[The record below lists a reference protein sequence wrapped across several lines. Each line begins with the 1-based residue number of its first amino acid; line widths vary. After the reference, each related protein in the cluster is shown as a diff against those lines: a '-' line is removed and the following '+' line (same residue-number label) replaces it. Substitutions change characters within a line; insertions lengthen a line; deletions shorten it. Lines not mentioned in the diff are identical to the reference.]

1 MVVVID
7 AAKVMAIDTMNAT
20 NPGDLWD
27 YVLSGSGKG
36 LPVKNAALPLVA
48 ITTTAGT
55 GSEVDAYGVITK
67 PDTNVKVKH
76 FFHDFGKNFFLSAV
90 RTFLVGTVNRIL
102 S

>member
-1 MVVVID
+1 
-7 AAKVMAIDTMNAT
+7 
-20 NPGDLWD
+20 
-27 YVLSGSGKG
+27 
-36 LPVKNAALPLVA
+36 VKNAALPLVA